1 MFDAEVHPVYSDKY
15 AEYAE
20 LTEDR
25 MYQETLDSLFV

>member
-1 MFDAEVHPVYSDKY
+1 MFDAKVHPVYSNKY

-25 MYQETLDSLFV
+25 MYHETLDSLFV

>member
-1 MFDAEVHPVYSDKY
+1 MFDAEVHPVYKKN